1 MNADRL
7 VAGKATFKLQVPFK
21 LSSSGSSED
30 PKPLIVY
37 LHGYGH
43 NITQFEEAV
52 KTFEDFE
59 AYHLFIQ
66 GPFPTKIEHQ
76 NNKKRGYAWYLYG
89 DQKTYNQHLEMS
101 SEFVQDVIDQHLGH
115 INVSEICVI
124 GYSMGAYL
132 AGYWA
137 LTRWK
142 HTNKVI
148 MLSGRFKIEM
158 IKDVAQK
165 TENYRHLSVLAV
177 HGKSDSV
184 VKPEPQQES
193 IQKWSDSGFNGSFVT
208 VKGGHALT
216 EDLVNCAKNWLISN
230 NYRTI

>member
-137 LTRWK
+137 LTRWN

-158 IKDVAQK
+158 IKIKSNRQTILSSLCLYHYLIHNRKFLIIIKRGKTYLLQDQEDV
-165 TENYRHLSVLAV
+165 
-177 HGKSDSV
+177 
-184 VKPEPQQES
+184 
-193 IQKWSDSGFNGSFVT
+193 
-208 VKGGHALT
+208 
-216 EDLVNCAKNWLISN
+216 VNHFF
-230 NYRTI
+230 